1 MSVQTGKLR
10 CLAGCWAVGGLIG
23 LVAMVLLFMLGGF
36 SSAQAIFTGGLL
48 AIAVGLLLQLTVCR
62 SMPEP
67 GNVMIPGTQS
77 TVAGTHAAPAAPVA
91 EAQAERH
98 HHDEVAVSEAEQ
110 PRAEAV
116 VEEPQHEVADETIVE
131 PEPAVADVA
140 PEPVVEE
147 VSPAAAESPASAS
160 AAASAAA
167 KPQMMEAPRDGG
179 PDDLK
184 KIKGIGPKLEKM
196 LHGMG
201 IYHFDQIAGWQTNE
215 LAWVDENL
223 EGFKGRASRDNWV
236 SQAETL
242 ASGGE
247 TAFSEKV
254 DKGDVY

>member
-62 SMPEP
+62 SLPEAS
-67 GNVMIPGTQS
+67 NVMIPGTQS

-91 EAQAERH
+91 PAQEEAH
-98 HHDEVAVSEAEQ
+98 HHDVVAEAEVEE
-110 PRAEAV
+110 PHVEAV
-116 VEEPQHEVADETIVE
+116 VEEPQQEVAADAPAEPVLAE
-131 PEPAVADVA
+131 AAPEPK
-140 PEPVVEE
+140 PVVEE
-147 VSPAAAESPASAS
+147 VAPAAVEAPVSAP
-160 AAASAAA
+160 AASGTVA
-167 KPQMMEAPRDGG
+167 KPQMMEGPRDGG

-196 LHGMG
+196 LNGMG
-201 IYHFDQIAGWQTNE
+201 IYHFDQIAGWQANE

-223 EGFKGRASRDNWV
+223 EGFKGRASRDSWV
-236 SQAETL
+236 GQAQTL
-242 ASGGE
+242 AGGGE